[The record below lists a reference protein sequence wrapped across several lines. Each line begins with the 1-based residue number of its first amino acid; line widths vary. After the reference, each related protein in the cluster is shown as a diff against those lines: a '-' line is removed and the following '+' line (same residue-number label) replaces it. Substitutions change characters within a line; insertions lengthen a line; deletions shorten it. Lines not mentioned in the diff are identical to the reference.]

1 MRVDCYEPYTGYC
14 ARTTGS
20 TEATILSPK
29 DRYDV
34 SDLNEAQSEP
44 GSGGRVPRNLRSIT
58 SPDEMERIEAQELA
72 RTVDELVRHFDRE
85 HRFTAD
91 DIRQMHER
99 WLGTIYD
106 WAGQYRQANVSKDG
120 FPFAAAAQ
128 IPRLMQKFDD
138 NVLAVHTPL
147 KAAVS
152 IQEIVKAAAEVHV
165 ELVLIHPFR
174 DGNGRIA
181 RLLLTLMALQ
191 AGLAL
196 LDFTDLTGANRE
208 AYFAA
213 VRAGLDRN
221 YGPMAAVLAPI
232 IGKALTPPS

>member
-1 MRVDCYEPYTGYC
+1 
-14 ARTTGS
+14 
-20 TEATILSPK
+20 
-29 DRYDV
+29 
-34 SDLNEAQSEP
+34 
-44 GSGGRVPRNLRSIT
+44 
-58 SPDEMERIEAQELA
+58 MERIEAQELV

-91 DIRQMHER
+91 DIRHMHER
-99 WLGTIYD
+99 WLGTIYH
-106 WAGQYRQANVSKDG
+106 WAGKYRQVNVFKDD
-120 FPFAAAAQ
+120 FLFATAAQ
-128 IPRLMQKFDD
+128 IPRLMQKFEED
-138 NVLAVHTPL
+138 VLGRHTPCN
-147 KAAVS
+147 AALPLQNLV
-152 IQEIVKAAAEVHV
+152 EAAAEVHV
-165 ELVLIHPFR
+165 DLFLIHPFR

-196 LDFTDLTGANRE
+196 LDFADLTGANRE